1 MISIWLIRHGE
12 SEANAGLPTSDVA
25 SIELTEKGHQEAQKV
40 ASAFTQAPSLIVTS
54 PYIRTKQTAQPT
66 IERFT
71 STPRAEWLVHEF
83 TYLSLER
90 RHNTTVVERGPMS
103 EAYWERCD
111 PNYVDGVGA
120 ESFADMI
127 QRVQDFRQKIYRLE
141 EEFTAVFTHE
151 IFIRAFL
158 WLMLSN
164 TVEIDSKAM
173 GEFQYFIKSL
183 RISNGGIIK
192 LECRNSDIWLNGVI
206 TSHMIST

>member
-25 SIELTEKGHQEAQKV
+25 LIELTEKGQQQAQKA

-66 IERFT
+66 IERFA
-71 STPRAEWLVHEF
+71 STPRTEWLVHEF
-83 TYLSLER
+83 TYLSLDRRDNTTALER
-90 RHNTTVVERGPMS
+90 RPMS

-141 EEFTAVFTHE
+141 EEFTAIFTHE
-151 IFIRAFL
+151 TFMRAFL
-158 WLMLSN
+158 WLMFSS
-164 TVEIDSKAM
+164 TVEINSKAM
-173 GEFQYFIKSL
+173 EEFQAFIKSL
-183 RISNGGIIK
+183 RIPNCGILK
-192 LECRNSDIWLNGVI
+192 LECRNSDIWLSGVC
-206 TSHMIST
+206 TSHL

>member
-12 SEANAGLPTSDVA
+12 SEANAGLPTSDVTL
-25 SIELTEKGHQEAQKV
+25 IELTEKGHQQAQKA

-66 IERFT
+66 IERFA
-71 STPRAEWLVHEF
+71 STPQAEWFVHEF
-83 TYLSLER
+83 TYLSLDR
-90 RHNTTVVERGPMS
+90 RHNTTALERLPMS

-141 EEFTAVFTHE
+141 DEFTAIFTHE
-151 IFIRAFL
+151 TFIRAFL
-158 WLMLSN
+158 WLMFSG
-164 TVEIDSKAM
+164 TIDISSKAM
-173 GEFQYFIKSL
+173 EEFHAFIKSL
-183 RISNGGIIK
+183 RIPNCGILK
-192 LECRNSDIWLNGVI
+192 LECRNSDIWLNGFC
-206 TSHMIST
+206 TSHL

>member
-25 SIELTEKGHQEAQKV
+25 LINLTEKGHQQAKKAV
-40 ASAFTQAPSLIVTS
+40 SAFTQAPSLIVTS

-66 IERFT
+66 VERFT
-71 STPRAEWLVHEF
+71 STPQTEWLVHEF
-83 TYLSLER
+83 TYLSLDR
-90 RHNTTVVERGPMS
+90 RHNTTAKERLPMS
-103 EAYWERCD
+103 ESYWERCD
-111 PNYVDGVGA
+111 PNYVDGIGA

-151 IFIRAFL
+151 TFIRAFL

-164 TVEIDSKAM
+164 AVEINSKTM
-173 GEFQYFIKSL
+173 EEFQAFIKSL
-183 RISNGGIIK
+183 RIPNCGIVK
-192 LECRNSDIWLNGVI
+192 LECRNSEIWLNGVS
-206 TSHMIST
+206 TSHLSR